1 MGNPKK
7 SARQSGGNG
16 LAGAAFCRSRSG
28 DPVRRAGGGGG
39 GPSPRGR
46 LGLRRPGGPLSSQRR
61 AGPVLLGAVGR
72 RTAGRR
78 SGPGVSG
85 QDRPRRGFSRR
96 DRDHARVRRA
106 LGDQPGIHRGRRRR
120 YRDRRAGVV
129 PVRFPL
135 RPSAPAHGQ
144 SSKERAAMKRSILA
158 LTLATLTALSLKA
171 QETADPVWK
180 SVDGVFGV
188 AGKDLPGGTH
198 RFGWPRRG
206 LHVQVGDVPV
216 QPALALGSWGA
227 FLQEGDH
234 AMAMGDLVLLE
245 PELTPVL
252 TTLEAGGLEISAIHN
267 HLVGESPH
275 VIYLHFS
282 GHGNAA
288 AFARTL
294 KEALGK
300 TGTPMTPSPPAQA
313 SAADQQAFKT
323 VQEVL
328 GRNGTLAGT
337 VLQIGVPR
345 AERIEE
351 KGMEIPPSMGMAT
364 AL

>member
-1 MGNPKK
+1 
-7 SARQSGGNG
+7 
-16 LAGAAFCRSRSG
+16 
-28 DPVRRAGGGGG
+28 
-39 GPSPRGR
+39 
-46 LGLRRPGGPLSSQRR
+46 
-61 AGPVLLGAVGR
+61 
-72 RTAGRR
+72 
-78 SGPGVSG
+78 
-85 QDRPRRGFSRR
+85 
-96 DRDHARVRRA
+96 
-106 LGDQPGIHRGRRRR
+106 
-120 YRDRRAGVV
+120 
-129 PVRFPL
+129 
-135 RPSAPAHGQ
+135 
-144 SSKERAAMKRSILA
+144 MKRSILA

-180 SVDGVFGV
+180 SVDGVFGT

-198 RFGWPRRG
+198 RFGWPRRD

-227 FLQEGDH
+227 FLKEGDH

-252 TTLEAGGLEISAIHN
+252 TTLEAGGIEISAIHN

-282 GHGNAA
+282 GHGNATSL
-288 AFARTL
+288 ARTL

-300 TGTPMTPSPPAQA
+300 TQTPMTPAPPVQA
-313 SAADQQAFKT
+313 SPADQQAFKT

-328 GRNGTLAGT
+328 GRSGTLAGT

-364 AL
+364 ALNFERVGDRVATTGDFVLLASEVNPVIRELRAHGIAVTALHSHMLEETPRLFFMHFWGVDTPEKIAGGLKAALAKVNTKP